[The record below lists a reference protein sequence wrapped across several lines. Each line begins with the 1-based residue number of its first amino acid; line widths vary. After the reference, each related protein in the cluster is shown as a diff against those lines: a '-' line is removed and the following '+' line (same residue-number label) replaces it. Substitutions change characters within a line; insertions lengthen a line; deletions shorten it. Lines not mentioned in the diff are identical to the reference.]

1 MRKTR
6 VDTILF
12 LLLLLGIFFL
22 FFAGPDYYHASRS
35 YKRIWDQG
43 HIILYTLLTVIL
55 LRRWDFLKKQTPV
68 VQFLVL
74 VIITLST
81 GILLEFI
88 QRKFSRFSEFGD
100 IWRDFLGCL
109 AGWVFFS
116 SHIKNRVRQIFTIRL
131 LVILLIFV
139 ELFSPFKAVVDE
151 IWSRYQFPLLSGFET
166 PFEIER
172 WESKEVKTRTTDL
185 AFEGKHSL
193 RISLSTAEYS
203 GIFLK
208 YFPQNWEGW
217 DSLFFAVYNPLS
229 SSLNLTCRIHDD
241 QHVVNGQ
248 LYEDRF
254 NRRLILHPGWNQLK
268 VSLEDV
274 RTAPRDR
281 LMQLDKITSFGIF
294 AVRLSSPI
302 DIFIDDIR
310 LVRST
315 SKQHPLTNLKNKN

>member
-12 LLLLLGIFFL
+12 ILLLLGIFFL
-22 FFAGPDYYHASRS
+22 FFAGPDYYYSPRS
-35 YKRIWDQG
+35 YKRLWDQG
-43 HIILYTLLTVIL
+43 HIVLYTLLTVVL
-55 LRRWDFLKKQTPV
+55 LRRWDLLKKQTPV
-68 VQFLVL
+68 VQLLVL
-74 VIITLST
+74 VVITLST
-81 GILLEFI
+81 GILLEFV

-100 IWRDFLGCL
+100 VWRDFLGCM

-116 SHIKNRVRQIFTIRL
+116 INIKNRLRQIFIIRL

-139 ELFSPFKAVVDE
+139 ELFAPFKAVVDE
-151 IWSRYQFPLLSGFET
+151 IWSRYQFPVLSGFET

-172 WESKEVKTRTTDL
+172 WEPKEAKARTTAL

-203 GIFLK
+203 GVFLK

-217 DSLFFAVYNPLS
+217 DSLFFAVYNPLP
-229 SSLNLTCRIHDD
+229 SSLNLACRIHDA
-241 QHVVNGQ
+241 QHVETGQ

-274 RTAPRDR
+274 RTAPHNR
-281 LMQLDKITSFGIF
+281 LMQLNKITSFGIF
-294 AVRLSSPI
+294 AVRLSSPM
-302 DIFIDDIR
+302 DIYIDDIR

-315 SKQHPLTNLKNKN
+315 GKQSPVTSLKKKN

>member
-22 FFAGPDYYHASRS
+22 FFAGPDYYYASRS

-43 HIILYTLLTVIL
+43 HIVLYTLLTVIL
-55 LRRWDFLKKQTPV
+55 LRRWDFLKRQTPM

-74 VIITLST
+74 VIITLFT
-81 GILLEFI
+81 GIFLEFI
-88 QRKFSRFSEFGD
+88 QQKFSRFSEFGD
-100 IWRDFLGCL
+100 VWRDFLGCL
-109 AGWVFFS
+109 AGWAFFS
-116 SHIKNRVRQIFTIRL
+116 SNTKHRVRQIFTIRL
-131 LVILLIFV
+131 LVILLILV
-139 ELFSPFKAVVDE
+139 ELFAPFTAVVDE
-151 IWSRYQFPLLSGFET
+151 VWSRYQFPVLSRFET
-166 PFEIER
+166 PFETER

-193 RISLSTAEYS
+193 RVSLSTEQYS
-203 GIFLK
+203 GVFLK

-229 SSLNLTCRIHDD
+229 SSLNLTCRIHDA

-274 RTAPRDR
+274 RTAPRNR
-281 LMQLDKITSFGIF
+281 LMQLNKIASFGIF
-294 AVRLSSPI
+294 VVQLSSPI

-315 SKQHPLTNLKNKN
+315 SKLPSITSPKNKN